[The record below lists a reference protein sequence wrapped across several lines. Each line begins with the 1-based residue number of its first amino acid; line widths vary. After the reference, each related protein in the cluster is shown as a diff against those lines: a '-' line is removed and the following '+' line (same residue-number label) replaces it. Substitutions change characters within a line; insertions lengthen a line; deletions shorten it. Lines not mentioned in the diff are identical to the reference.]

1 MNAPHFSIPRSRQSM
16 TLSDSVREKAPEELY
31 GVILAKD
38 NRIYELSDQVS
49 QLEATVVD
57 LKVGASGSLLLRW
70 CVMFPIYLIIVF

>member
-1 MNAPHFSIPRSRQSM
+1 M
-16 TLSDSVREKAPEELY
+16 TLSDSVREKPPEELY

-57 LKVGASGSLLLRW
+57 LKVGERLTADRRRTQGRRTAH
-70 CVMFPIYLIIVF
+70 C